1 MKLEQVAITG
11 LKHPEKNV
19 RKHPEPQ
26 IMEIARSVE
35 MFGQTRPVVID
46 EDGLILAGNGLVLAF
61 KHLGRDKVHVL
72 QKNGLTDKKK
82 KKLML
87 ADNKTYSLGHDDPEA
102 QYDILKEIIGEDLDF
117 EVPGFDPDVLS
128 SLVASNQEV
137 DNIVNSYGKE
147 IEKQPGT
154 DKTSFFDQN
163 QNQGQ
168 DQNPGRESPNI
179 VDNRKEARC
188 PHCGEVIW
196 V

>member
-1 MKLEQVAITG
+1 MKLEQVSIAD

-26 IMEIARSVE
+26 VREIARSVE

-61 KHLGRDKVHVL
+61 KHLDRDKVHVL
-72 QKNGLTDKKK
+72 QKNGLTDKRK

-128 SLVASNQEV
+128 SLVADNQQV
-137 DNIVNSYGKE
+137 DDIVNSYGKE
-147 IEKQPGT
+147 IEKQPEK
-154 DKTSFFDQN
+154 DKKSFFEQN
-163 QNQGQ
+163 QNQNE
-168 DQNPGRESPNI
+168 DPGKEGPEI